1 MKDKRRLVIGLVLAV
16 AGTMLWADLSWAQC
30 RGGGGAGQLCPV
42 NQTSQ
47 NTWQQGQ
54 GQGQGNPNDPTTP
67 GFRGRG
73 QGRGGANAQGAGR
86 GSGGPQG
93 RGMNPQANTP
103 NNTQ

>member
-1 MKDKRRLVIGLVLAV
+1 MKDKRRLVLGLVLAV
-16 AGTMLWADLSWAQC
+16 AATMLWANLSWAQC

-47 NTWQQGQ
+47 NTWQGQ
-54 GQGQGNPNDPTTP
+54 GQGQGNPNCPVTP
-67 GFRGRG
+67 GMRGRG
-73 QGRGGANAQGAGR
+73 QGRGANAQQSP